1 MLRKYAE
8 SVEDELAA
16 LEAREDA
23 VSHLRF
29 LDMAVYNNVFNP
41 IGSEG
46 TSGATKELIRSYY
59 EDPTN
64 EWKASVAALEELIR
78 LGTD

>member
-1 MLRKYAE
+1 MHPLCTRPHSRVRPSSLGLSPSLR
-8 SVEDELAA
+8 
-16 LEAREDA
+16 
-23 VSHLRF
+23 
-29 LDMAVYNNVFNP
+29 YNNVFNP

-64 EWKASVAALEELIR
+64 ELTAVRRSLVELQK
-78 LGTD
+78 LAE

>member
-1 MLRKYAE
+1 M
-8 SVEDELAA
+8 
-16 LEAREDA
+16 
-23 VSHLRF
+23 
-29 LDMAVYNNVFNP
+29 FNP

-64 EWKASVAALEELIR
+64 ELTAVRKSLVELQK
-78 LGTD
+78 LAE

>member
-1 MLRKYAE
+1 MGTTRRLPMPTP
-8 SVEDELAA
+8 S
-16 LEAREDA
+16 LEPTRPSSLEP
-23 VSHLRF
+23 R
-29 LDMAVYNNVFNP
+29 YNNVFNP

-64 EWKASVAALEELIR
+64 ELTAVRKSLVELQK
-78 LGTD
+78 LAE